1 MQEELLREALKEI
14 RNLAYLF
21 PAFLIVLVSIFAY
34 FFSLS
39 RRQEKLQEEIQALR
53 EALAKRKEK

>member
-1 MQEELLREALKEI
+1 MEELLRELLKEI

-21 PAFLIVLVSIFAY
+21 PAFLIVLVAIFAY

-39 RRQEKLQEEIQALR
+39 RRQEKLQDEIQALR
-53 EALAKRKEK
+53 EAIAGKKEK

>member
-1 MQEELLREALKEI
+1 MEDLLRELLKEI

-21 PAFLIVLVSIFAY
+21 PAFLIVLVAIFAY

-39 RRQEKLQEEIQALR
+39 RRQEKLQDEIQALR
-53 EALAKRKEK
+53 EAMSRQKEK